1 MLLALVLLLT
11 PLPAQAP
18 DQWSKDFKMT
28 GTPRLRV
35 ETGDANVHVSASD
48 SESNTIEARITT
60 HNWKIGPDGIQ
71 IYDHQN
77 GDDVQL
83 EVRFP
88 RRWVQVNFGNRRVD
102 VELRVP
108 RRASLNIKT
117 GDGNIDLSGI
127 DGDVSLQSGDGHL
140 VISDVQGKVRANTG
154 DGPVKM
160 NGCKGEVTLHTG
172 DGRIEVEGF
181 EGALHVETGD
191 GRVRVSGRFE
201 VLDVKTGDGGVEAT
215 ALPGS
220 RMTED
225 WILRTGDGGL
235 TMRVP
240 ADLAANIDLHT
251 GDGHLDLG
259 VPVTISGRTSK
270 NDIKGQMNGGGKL
283 LTLRSGDG
291 SIKIEKL

>member
-1 MLLALVLLLT
+1 MLLALVLLLI
-11 PLPAQAP
+11 PSPAQA
-18 DQWSKDFKMT
+18 DQWSKDFNVT
-28 GTPRLRV
+28 GSPRLTV
-35 ETGDANVHVSASD
+35 ETGDANVHISASN
-48 SESNTIEARITT
+48 SESNIIEARITT
-60 HNWKIGPDGIQ
+60 HNWKIGSDGIQ
-71 IYDHQN
+71 IYDRQN
-77 GDDVQL
+77 GDEVQL

-88 RRWVQVNFGNRRVD
+88 RRWARIDFGNRRVD

-108 RRASLNIKT
+108 SRASLNIKT

-127 DGDVSLQSGDGHL
+127 DGDVILQSGDGHL
-140 VISDVQGKVRANTG
+140 TISDVEGKVRANTG

-160 NGCKGEVTLHTG
+160 NGCKGDVTLHTG
-172 DGRIEVEGF
+172 DGRIEVEAF
-181 EGALHVETGD
+181 EGSLHVETGD
-191 GRVRVSGRFE
+191 GRVRVSGRFD

-215 ALPGS
+215 ALHGS

-240 ADLAANIDLHT
+240 ADLAADIDLHT

-259 VPVTISGRTSK
+259 LPVTISGRTGK
-270 NDIKGQMNGGGKL
+270 NDMKGKLNGGGKL

>member
-1 MLLALVLLLT
+1 MLLALILLVT

-18 DQWSKDFKMT
+18 DQWSKKFNVT

-71 IYDHQN
+71 IYDRQN
-77 GDDVQL
+77 GDEVQL

-88 RRWVQVNFGNRRVD
+88 RKWLQVNFGSRRVD

-127 DGDVSLQSGDGHL
+127 DGDVNLQSGDGHL
-140 VISDVQGKVRANTG
+140 VISEVEGKVRANTG
-154 DGPVKM
+154 DGPVQM

-181 EGALHVETGD
+181 DGALHVETGD
-191 GRVRVSGRFE
+191 GRVRVSGRFD
-201 VLDVKTGDGGVEAT
+201 VLDVK
-215 ALPGS
+215 
-220 RMTED
+220 
-225 WILRTGDGGL
+225 TGDGGL

-240 ADLAANIDLHT
+240 ADLAADVDLHT

-259 VPVTISGRTSK
+259 VPVTISGRTGK

-283 LTLRSGDG
+283 LTLKSGDG

>member
-1 MLLALVLLLT
+1 MLLALLLFLT
-11 PLPAQAP
+11 PLAAQSP
-18 DQWSKDFKMT
+18 DQWSKDFKVT
-28 GTPRLRV
+28 GTPHLRV
-35 ETGDANVHVSASD
+35 ETGDANIHISASD
-48 SESNTIEARITT
+48 SESSTIEARITT

-71 IYDHQN
+71 IHDRQN

-83 EVRFP
+83 EIRFP
-88 RRWVQVNFGNRRVD
+88 RRWARIDFGTRRVD

-108 RRASLNIKT
+108 RRANLNIKT

-127 DGDVSLQSGDGHL
+127 NGEVNLQSGDGHL
-140 VISDVQGKVRANTG
+140 TLSEVEGRVQANTG

-160 NGCKGEVTLHTG
+160 DGCKGNVTLHTG
-172 DGRIEVEGF
+172 DGRIEVEAF
-181 EGALHVETGD
+181 EGSLHAETGD
-191 GRVRVSGRFE
+191 GRVKVSGRFD

-215 ALPGS
+215 ALRGS

-225 WILRTGDGGL
+225 WSLRTGDGGL

-240 ADLAANIDLHT
+240 ADLAADIDLHT

-259 VPVTISGRTSK
+259 VPVTISGRTGK